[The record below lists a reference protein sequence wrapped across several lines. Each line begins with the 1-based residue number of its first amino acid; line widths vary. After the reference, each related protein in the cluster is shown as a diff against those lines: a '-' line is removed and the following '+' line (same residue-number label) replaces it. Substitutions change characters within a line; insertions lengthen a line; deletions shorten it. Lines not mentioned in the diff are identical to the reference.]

1 MGEFRAL
8 WLAQVLSVAGDQLA
22 RVALTLLVYDRT
34 HSSLLAAITF
44 AASVVP
50 SFIGGITLSGLA
62 DRFPRRRVMIACDL
76 TRVVLV
82 AVMAVSG
89 IPIAVLVV
97 LLFLVTLIGAPF
109 LSARAALYPDLLT
122 GDLYVLGTAVTLTTL
137 QFAQVLGFAVGGAV
151 VGFFGVRV
159 SLLIDAATFAL
170 SALIIFVWV
179 RSWPAVQA
187 AAARETEAEA
197 DAESGG
203 GLLAGLRLVFTSPAL
218 RIPMLLGWLAA
229 FYNIPEG
236 VSAPL
241 AAALGGGAVAVGLIL
256 AAPAFGATV
265 GAIAFS
271 RFVAPATRVRWMIPL
286 AASACGVLVLFV
298 FRPPLPIALMV
309 LVVSRPLRL
318 LPACRER
325 FVCRRHSGAAA
336 QPGVWHRPRR
346 HESRPRCGHD
356 RGGGGG
362 GALRP
367 GLRDSGQRRGRCGC
381 CYRYRLQPAPGALI
395 GQRRRPVRLGGQPQ
409 LLLRMAG
416 APSCGAR
423 RMVGTTRGQPQLLL
437 RMAGAPWL
445 CPADGRYDSGSAPAA
460 AAHGGCSLV
469 VPGGWS
475 VRRGQPQL
483 LLRMA
488 GAPSL

>member
-1 MGEFRAL
+1 VGEFRAL

-187 AAARETEAEA
+187 AAGRETEAE
-197 DAESGG
+197 AESGG

-218 RIPMLLGWLAA
+218 RIPMLFGWLAA

-241 AAALGGGAVAVGLIL
+241 AATLGGGAVAVGLIL
-256 AAPAFGATV
+256 AAPALGATV

-271 RFVAPATRVRWMIPL
+271 RFVAPARRVRWMSPL
-286 AASACGVLVLFV
+286 AAAACGVLVLFV

-309 LVVSRPLRL
+309 LAVSGLFDCYQLAANASFVAATPARQRSQAFGIAQGGMSLGQGVAIVV
-318 LPACRER
+318 A
-325 FVCRRHSGAAA
+325 GAAA
-336 QPGVWHRPRR
+336 ERF
-346 HESRPRCGHD
+346 
-356 RGGGGG
+356 
-362 GALRP
+362 
-367 GLRDSGQRRGRCGC
+367 
-381 CYRYRLQPAPGALI
+381 APN
-395 GQRRRPVRLGGQPQ
+395 
-409 LLLRMAG
+409 
-416 APSCGAR
+416 
-423 RMVGTTRGQPQLLL
+423 
-437 RMAGAPWL
+437 
-445 CPADGRYDSGSAPAA
+445 
-460 AAHGGCSLV
+460 LV
-469 VPGGWS
+469 VAASGAVGAIAAIAIAVS
-475 VRRGQPQL
+475 R
-483 LLRMA
+483 LRA
-488 GAPSL
+488 R